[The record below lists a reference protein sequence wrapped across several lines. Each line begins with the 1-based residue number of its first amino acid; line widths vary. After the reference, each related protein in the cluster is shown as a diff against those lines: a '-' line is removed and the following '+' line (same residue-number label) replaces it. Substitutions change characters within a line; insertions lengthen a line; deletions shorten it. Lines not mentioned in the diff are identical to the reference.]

1 MSDVSEMTSWGDGLR
16 LFLAYLECYCIAT
29 GEDRDADGDMLEG
42 WRPAQN
48 QSGSAKSWMGWGWQS
63 PPNMSRVGSPGGSLV
78 CLELQPCQ

>member
-1 MSDVSEMTSWGDGLR
+1 MGDVSEMTSWGDGLR

-29 GEDRDADGDMLEG
+29 GEDRGADGDMLEG

-48 QSGSAKSWMGWGWQS
+48 LPGSAQSWMGWGWRS
-63 PPNMSRVGSPGGSLV
+63 PTPNMGREGSPGV